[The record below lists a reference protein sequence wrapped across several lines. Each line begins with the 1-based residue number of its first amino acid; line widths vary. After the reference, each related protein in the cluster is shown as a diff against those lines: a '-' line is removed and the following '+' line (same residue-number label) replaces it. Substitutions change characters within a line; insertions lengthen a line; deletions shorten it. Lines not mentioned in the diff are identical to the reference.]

1 MKKTLCFL
9 FICVL
14 LFACGCAA
22 TPEAQHVTGWT
33 LEDETR
39 SEITDGVTYL
49 QRTYMDEEDA
59 PHRVYLLFLDPDK
72 VTLKTG
78 TSNNGFD
85 LMPAHRQ
92 TVKEHARAAVNS
104 GVNVLAAVNG
114 DFFAIE
120 STYMPTGL
128 SVKDGVIIRLNSNN
142 RPYCAVTKDGE
153 YLISRGALDPVDVTT
168 LDMAVGGSHV
178 LVIDSQIQPHNPN
191 DSFGTTPAP
200 RTLSG
205 EAPDGT
211 IILAVID
218 GRQPGFSTGA
228 TLEQC
233 AQLMH
238 SLGAESAINHD
249 GGGSSTFLLRSG
261 KDFQVMNR
269 PSDGSERKVFC
280 SILVTEK

>member
-1 MKKTLCFL
+1 MKKYLCILLVCVFL
-9 FICVL
+9 FG
-14 LFACGCAA
+14 CGCTAA
-22 TPEAQHVTGWT
+22 PEAQHVSGWT
-33 LEDETR
+33 LEDETS
-39 SEITDGVTYL
+39 SEVADGVTYL
-49 QRTYMDEEDA
+49 QRTYMDEDDS
-59 PHRVYLLFLDPDK
+59 PHRVYLLFLDPEK

-92 TVKEHARAAVNS
+92 TVKEHAQAAVNS

-120 STYMPTGL
+120 STYMPIGL

-153 YLISRGALDPVDVTT
+153 YLISRGALDPVDVIT

-178 LVIDSQIQPHNPN
+178 LVREGEIQAQNPN
-191 DSFGTTPAP
+191 NSFGITPAP

-205 EAPDGT
+205 ETPDGT

-261 KDFQVMNR
+261 EDFQVMNR
-269 PSDGSERKVFC
+269 PSDGSLRRVFC
-280 SILVTEK
+280 SILVAKK